1 MYGTQRIAARL
12 PPAGPGATT
21 SRRGMK
27 WLSLAMAVV
36 WPLDLFSDSALLRA
50 NHIGGLRDPSTDST
64 LRTRARQC
72 NSRGVNLIRTQR
84 SGARLAK
91 TQVADQI
98 ATIGSAC
105 TAEPVDLTLAP
116 LPQANSGIRIHSM
129 RRMTI
134 VAIATMLTTASAFGQ
149 NAGTAGP
156 GSAPLTAKPLTAPPT
171 GATNPALH
179 TAAVKPAAA
188 STPESRSAAALAL
201 SHEPTFD
208 EGTAQRIRDA
218 ALSYS
223 DLAVRGGWPA
233 IPSDAKFAIGV
244 PGPHDD
250 LLRQRLLISGDL
262 AVDKASGAF
271 DEVVAE
277 AVMRFQARHGLAPT
291 GTVTPRTLAALNV
304 PVQKR
309 IKQLEASLERLE
321 NMNFG
326 FGQRYVVVNLPA
338 TFAEAVE
345 NDHVVRRYRVIV
357 GKTEKP
363 SPTLTAEITGVILN
377 PTWTV
382 PSSISKTEISAHMR
396 KDPGYLARMHM
407 EVLDAHDVPIDPRSV
422 DWSGARTPNFTVRQQ
437 SGTFNA
443 LGAVKIDMPNPYS
456 VYSTTP
462 TSETCSATITAST
475 RTAARG
481 STMCAILPPG
491 CCRKRCRNGIGLP
504 STRPSPPA
512 STRTSCCRRRFRW
525 PGSTSRGG

>member
-1 MYGTQRIAARL
+1 
-12 PPAGPGATT
+12 
-21 SRRGMK
+21 
-27 WLSLAMAVV
+27 
-36 WPLDLFSDSALLRA
+36 
-50 NHIGGLRDPSTDST
+50 
-64 LRTRARQC
+64 
-72 NSRGVNLIRTQR
+72 
-84 SGARLAK
+84 
-91 TQVADQI
+91 
-98 ATIGSAC
+98 
-105 TAEPVDLTLAP
+105 
-116 LPQANSGIRIHSM
+116 M

-134 VAIATMLTTASAFGQ
+134 VAIATMLASASAFGQ

-156 GSAPLTAKPLTAPPT
+156 GAAPLTAKPVTVQPA

-233 IPSDAKFAIGV
+233 IPADAKFGIGV
-244 PGPHDD
+244 PGPQDD
-250 LLRQRLLISGDL
+250 LLRRRLLISGDL

-382 PSSISKTEISAHMR
+382 PSSISKTEISSHMR

-456 VYSTTP
+456 VYMHDTNQRNLFSDDYRFD
-462 TSETCSATITAST
+462 SHGCSRVDNVRDLAAWLLQEEMPKWT
-475 RTAARG
+475 RTAIDA
-481 STMCAILPPG
+481 AIATGQHQDVVLPKKVPVAWIYLTG
-491 CCRKRCRNGIGLP
+491 WMTKDQIVQFRNDIYDQDEQLLEATAEEAAFFNRAGNHPL
-504 STRPSPPA
+504 TA
-512 STRTSCCRRRFRW
+512 HLAQ
-525 PGSTSRGG
+525 